1 MAKTSQREIRSVY
14 PLSTTLL
21 DELKR
26 QMPFLHRAV
35 FAGDPPLSQRLG
47 ELEQVCLRL
56 QEIRPE
62 GSDWMVG
69 SVKAYVM
76 LSMEF
81 LVLQKK
87 LEKTGHYLLSSEKQA
102 YEKVY
107 GNSEIFASYYLEGL
121 LLSEA
126 LWPNHF
132 RLNQLYKE
140 SFIPRIDETM
150 QVVEG
155 GVGSGYHLKQLLDK
169 VVGVN
174 YLGLDVSP
182 YAIDFCR
189 LFSGISESDT
199 QAFRLCNIGDESVT
213 QSLRADAIILGEIL
227 EHVENPDAILK
238 QMRNIVK
245 PGAPMFMTTVVFAAN
260 IDHIYMFENV
270 IEIRNL
276 TSSCGWKTVDERVL
290 PIYPQ
295 DQPDMSRRPMN
306 YGAILVAI

>member
-1 MAKTSQREIRSVY
+1 MAKVYQQEDPSIY
-14 PLSTTLL
+14 PLSTALL

-35 FAGDPPLSQRLG
+35 FAGKPTMAQRLG
-47 ELEQVCLRL
+47 ELEQICLRL
-56 QEIRPE
+56 QKIRPE
-62 GSDWMVG
+62 NSDWIAG
-69 SVKAYVM
+69 AVKAYVM

-81 LVLQKK
+81 SVLQKK
-87 LEKTGHYLLSSEKQA
+87 LEKTGHYLLSSEKEA
-102 YEKVY
+102 YDKVY
-107 GNSEIFASYYLEGL
+107 GNSEVFDSYYLDGL

-132 RLNQLYKE
+132 QLNHLYRE
-140 SFIPRIDETM
+140 SFLPMIDETM

-155 GVGSGYHLKQLLDK
+155 GVGTGYHLKQLLEK

-199 QAFRLCNIGDESVT
+199 QAFRLCNIGDKSVT
-213 QSLRADAIILGEIL
+213 QSLQADAIILGEIL
-227 EHVENPDAILK
+227 EHVENPDAMLK

-245 PGAPMFMTTVVFAAN
+245 PGTPMFMTTVVFAAN
-260 IDHIYMFENV
+260 IDHIYMFENAE
-270 IEIRNL
+270 EIREL
-276 TSSCGWKTVDERVL
+276 ISICGWSTVEELVL

-295 DQPDMSRRPMN
+295 DQPDMNRRPMN
-306 YGAILVAI
+306 YGAILVAN